1 MLRDPL
7 LSPYEL
13 MCSVPRPSPSC
24 LGSTSVFSVLY
35 AELVLEWCVCVGG
48 GGCMCLGLCVC
59 LSVSGYEGEGEGKGE
74 HLSIRNESLVAHG

>member
-1 MLRDPL
+1 MNALRMDTSARL
-7 LSPYEL
+7 E
-13 MCSVPRPSPSC
+13 PSSSLC
-24 LGSTSVFSVLY
+24 VR
-35 AELVLEWCVCVGG
+35 CVCVG